1 MLRLAFTPRWMGFLA
16 LVLLLATAFVGLS
29 YWQLNRAQ
37 HKNDAISSQEVDIVK
52 DFNDVVAAQVPQ
64 PGLVADQ
71 RVTLTGHYLPDAQ
84 VAVTGRYHDGT
95 EGFWVV
101 TMFVPDDARFGE
113 AAGLPAAAEA
123 DETRPI
129 AIPVVRGWVE
139 SEEAAMSSRAHDGP
153 VEMTARLGPIEGP
166 ESTEGLPP
174 GQVRTVSTSQLVNLF
189 DIYTYSGYLF
199 PEHDSGPGASAA
211 VDGLTRVHLS
221 ADESGGFDLQ
231 SGVYALEWLFFA
243 GFAFYIWW
251 RLLRDAHLAQ
261 QRAAAGKTVDYVVV
275 KPAGAKGTGQ
285 AAQPQQHPMKDT
297 DGH

>member
-1 MLRLAFTPRWMGFLA
+1 MGFLA

-37 HKNDAISSQEVDIVK
+37 HKNDALSSQDIETVK

-71 RVTLTGHYLPDAQ
+71 RVMLTGHYLPDAQ

-101 TMFVPDDARFGE
+101 TMFVPDDARLGE
-113 AAGLPAAAEA
+113 AAELPAAAEA
-123 DETRPI
+123 DGTRPI

-166 ESTEGLPP
+166 ESTEGLPA

-199 PEHDSGPGASAA
+199 PEQDTGPGASAA
-211 VDGLTRVHLS
+211 VDGLTRVHLT

-285 AAQPQQHPMKDT
+285 VAQPQQHPMKDT

>member
-16 LVLLLATAFVGLS
+16 LVLVLATAFVGLS

-37 HKNDAISSQEVDIVK
+37 HKNDALSSQDIETVK
-52 DFNDVVAAQVPQ
+52 DFNDVVDAQVPQ

-71 RVTLTGHYLPDAQ
+71 RVKLTGRYLPDAQ
-84 VAVTGRYHDGT
+84 VVVAGRYHDGT

-101 TMFVPDDARFGE
+101 TMFAPDGATIGEDAQLTG
-113 AAGLPAAAEA
+113 AEA

-139 SEEAAMSSRAHDGP
+139 NEDAAMNSRAKDGA

-166 ESTEGLPP
+166 ESTEGLPA

-189 DIYTYSGYLF
+189 DVYTYSGYLF
-199 PEHDSGPGASAA
+199 PEQDTGPGASAA
-211 VDGLTRVHLS
+211 ADGLTRVHLN

-251 RLLRDAHLAQ
+251 RLLRDAYLAQ

-275 KPAGAKGTGQ
+275 KPAGASRPGQ
-285 AAQPQQHPMKDT
+285 DAQPQQHPMKDT

>member
-1 MLRLAFTPRWMGFLA
+1 MGFLA

-37 HKNDAISSQEVDIVK
+37 HKNDAISSQDIETVK
-52 DFNDVVAAQVPQ
+52 DFNEVVQAQVPQ

-71 RVTLTGHYLPDAQ
+71 RVKLTGHYLPDAQ

-166 ESTEGLPP
+166 ESTEGLPA

-199 PEHDSGPGASAA
+199 PEQDSGPGASAA
-211 VDGLTRVHLS
+211 VDGLTRVHLT

-261 QRAAAGKTVDYVVV
+261 QRATAGKTVDYVVV

>member
-1 MLRLAFTPRWMGFLA
+1 MLRLAFTPRWMGFLT

-37 HKNDAISSQEVDIVK
+37 HKNDALSSQDIETVK

-101 TMFVPDDARFGE
+101 TMFVPDDARLGE
-113 AAGLPAAAEA
+113 AAELPAAAEA

-166 ESTEGLPP
+166 ESTEGLPA

-199 PEHDSGPGASAA
+199 PEQDTGPGASAA
-211 VDGLTRVHLS
+211 VDGLTRVHLT

-285 AAQPQQHPMKDT
+285 AAQPQQHPRKDT